1 MTFGD
6 TPLSASCVS
15 TRLFS
20 ANRAFA
26 SSSAASSASD
36 CTFALA
42 SMTSSIVSGAVVMAG
57 AAAY

>member
-15 TRLFS
+15 TRLFR
-20 ANRAFA
+20 ANRVFT

-36 CTFALA
+36 CTFELA
-42 SMTSSIVSGAVVMAG
+42 SITSSIVSGAAVMAR
-57 AAAY
+57 AAAF